1 MHEVLPT
8 LDSHLSKLGV
18 ELEALTFQWF
28 LSIFTD
34 CLAAEALFRVWD
46 VILCLVGSPFLFQ
59 VALALLKLNEKALL
73 DCNSAAGVYSYLN
86 GEMTHQGISID
97 GLIRESDG
105 MRGMVKRV
113 DVERR
118 REQAVKRELADM
130 AAGEE
135 EEAARLEAN
144 LAVEAPATAVAAEV
158 TVVIATEEASPREET
173 TEKVVEAGSDGQEPV
188 PVTVLGIAE
197 ETVNEVAETS
207 GCIPEGTGSES
218 LARDTETSTEVQEI
232 SDPGALGIAT
242 DATDQQVAEVV
253 EITCNVLGEVASETE
268 LLIESAGVEKLTL
281 GKFELEV
288 SLSPVA
294 LDEQESPETSPSPPQ
309 IATVIS
315 AV

>member
-8 LDSHLSKLGV
+8 LDSHLCKLGV

-130 AAGEE
+130 AIGEE
-135 EEAARLEAN
+135 EETARLEAN
-144 LAVEAPATAVAAEV
+144 LVMEVRAAAATAEAS
-158 TVVIATEEASPREET
+158 VVIVAEAASSEEET
-173 TEKVVEAGSDGQEPV
+173 VDEIADAGSDEQGLV
-188 PVTVLGIAE
+188 PAAAVVDVTEETANAIGETSDCVPEGAALEELTQTNIEDREISAPETFGIAA
-197 ETVNEVAETS
+197 NEQIAEV
-207 GCIPEGTGSES
+207 I
-218 LARDTETSTEVQEI
+218 EI
-232 SDPGALGIAT
+232 SYSI
-242 DATDQQVAEVV
+242 
-253 EITCNVLGEVASETE
+253 LGEIAPETE
-268 LLIESAGVEKLTL
+268 LLVESAGVEKVTM
-281 GKFELEV
+281 GKFELEI

-294 LDEQESPETSPSPPQ
+294 EDEQESLEISPLPSSPPTTT
-309 IATVIS
+309 AIS
-315 AV
+315 IV

>member
-1 MHEVLPT
+1 MHEILPT

-73 DCNSAAGVYSYLN
+73 DCYSAAGVYSYLN

-130 AAGEE
+130 AASEE
-135 EEAARLEAN
+135 EEAARLAAN
-144 LAVEAPATAVAAEV
+144 LVVEVPATAVAAEV
-158 TVVIATEEASPREET
+158 TIVTTAEEASPREET
-173 TEKVVEAGSDGQEPV
+173 AGKVVEVGSDEQEPV
-188 PVTVLGIAE
+188 PVTVLGVAE
-197 ETVNEVAETS
+197 ETVSEVTETS

-218 LARDTETSTEVQEI
+218 LGEDTQTSTEVQET
-232 SDPGALGIAT
+232 SDPGALGIT
-242 DATDQQVAEVV
+242 TDQQVGEVV
-253 EITCNVLGEVASETE
+253 EVTCSIPGEVASETE
-268 LLIESAGVEKLTL
+268 SLVESAGVEKLTL

-288 SLSPVA
+288 SLPPGA
-294 LDEQESPETSPSPPQ
+294 LDEQKNLEILPLPSSPQT
-309 IATVIS
+309 ATVIS

>member
-1 MHEVLPT
+1 MHEILPT

-73 DCNSAAGVYSYLN
+73 NCNSAAGVYSYLN

-118 REQAVKRELADM
+118 RERAVKRELADM
-130 AAGEE
+130 AIGEE

-144 LAVEAPATAVAAEV
+144 LVVEVPAVADAS
-158 TVVIATEEASPREET
+158 VVIAAETASSGAETADEVEGVGSDEQGPITSAVVGVAEET
-173 TEKVVEAGSDGQEPV
+173 TSDC
-188 PVTVLGIAE
+188 A
-197 ETVNEVAETS
+197 
-207 GCIPEGTGSES
+207 PEGTAPEM
-218 LARDTETSTEVQEI
+218 TNTEVQEI
-232 SDPGALGIAT
+232 SAPEALSIAEDEIVETDCSIPG
-242 DATDQQVAEVV
+242 DVAP
-253 EITCNVLGEVASETE
+253 ETE
-268 LLIESAGVEKLTL
+268 LSVESVGVEKATL
-281 GKFELEV
+281 GKFELQI

-294 LDEQESPETSPSPPQ
+294 EDEQESLEISSLSSSP
-309 IATVIS
+309 TTMVML
-315 AV
+315 VV

>member
-1 MHEVLPT
+1 MHEILPT

-113 DVERR
+113 DVEKR
-118 REQAVKRELADM
+118 REKAVKRELADM
-130 AAGEE
+130 AIGEE
-135 EEAARLEAN
+135 EEAARLEAS
-144 LAVEAPATAVAAEV
+144 LVVVSTAAVTAEV
-158 TVVIATEEASPREET
+158 TLMITAEEVNPEEEEPVEEVTEAS
-173 TEKVVEAGSDGQEPV
+173 SDEQELV
-188 PVTVLGIAE
+188 SAAALGVAE
-197 ETVNEVAETS
+197 ETSDVAETS
-207 GCIPEGTGSES
+207 GCVPEGAES
-218 LARDTETSTEVQEI
+218 DGLVEDTQTSIEVQDI
-232 SDPGALGIAT
+232 SSPEALG
-242 DATDQQVAEVV
+242 VAADGRVGEVV
-253 EITCNVLGEVASETE
+253 ETSYKTLGETLLETE
-268 LLIESAGVEKLTL
+268 SLVENASVEKSTL
-281 GKFELEV
+281 GRFELEV
-288 SLSPVA
+288 SLSPV
-294 LDEQESPETSPSPPQ
+294 LEDDQEGLETPPLPSSLQ
-309 IATVIS
+309 AATVIS
-315 AV
+315 VV

>member
-1 MHEVLPT
+1 MHEILPT

-73 DCNSAAGVYSYLN
+73 NCNSAAGVYSYLN

-118 REQAVKRELADM
+118 RERAVKRELADM
-130 AAGEE
+130 AIGEE

-144 LAVEAPATAVAAEV
+144 LVVEVPAAADAS
-158 TVVIATEEASPREET
+158 VVIAAETASSGAETADEIEGVGSDEQGPITSAVVGVAEET
-173 TEKVVEAGSDGQEPV
+173 TSDCA
-188 PVTVLGIAE
+188 L
-197 ETVNEVAETS
+197 
-207 GCIPEGTGSES
+207 EGTAPEM
-218 LARDTETSTEVQEI
+218 TNTEVQEI
-232 SDPGALGIAT
+232 SAPEALSIAEDEIVETDCSIPG
-242 DATDQQVAEVV
+242 DVAP
-253 EITCNVLGEVASETE
+253 ETE
-268 LLIESAGVEKLTL
+268 LSVESVGVEKATL
-281 GKFELEV
+281 GKFELQI

-294 LDEQESPETSPSPPQ
+294 EDEQESLEISSLSSSP
-309 IATVIS
+309 TTMVML
-315 AV
+315 VV

>member
-1 MHEVLPT
+1 MHEILPT

-118 REQAVKRELADM
+118 RERAVKRELADM
-130 AAGEE
+130 AIGEE

-144 LAVEAPATAVAAEV
+144 LVVEVPAAADAS
-158 TVVIATEEASPREET
+158 VVIAAEAASSGAETADEVEGVGSNEQGSITSAVVGVAEET
-173 TEKVVEAGSDGQEPV
+173 TSDC
-188 PVTVLGIAE
+188 A
-197 ETVNEVAETS
+197 
-207 GCIPEGTGSES
+207 PEGTAPEV
-218 LARDTETSTEVQEI
+218 TNIEVQEI
-232 SDPGALGIAT
+232 SAPEALSIAEDEIVETDCSIPG
-242 DATDQQVAEVV
+242 DVAP
-253 EITCNVLGEVASETE
+253 ETE
-268 LLIESAGVEKLTL
+268 LLVESVGVEKATL
-281 GKFELEV
+281 GKFELEI

-294 LDEQESPETSPSPPQ
+294 EDEQESLEISSLSSSP
-309 IATVIS
+309 TTLVC
-315 AV
+315 